1 MRLSQSFIPTMRQDP
16 GEAEVI
22 SHRLMLR
29 AGMIRKVAAGIY
41 SYLPLGLR
49 VIRKIEAIV
58 REEMNRAGAQELLL
72 PILSPAELW
81 KETGR
86 WDFYGKELVRLQ
98 DRHERDFCL
107 GPTHEEVVTDLF
119 RREVRS
125 YRQLPLTLYQI
136 QTKFRDE
143 IRPRFG
149 LMRGREFIMKDAYSF
164 DQDEDGAQ
172 RTYQRMYDAY
182 CRIFSRTGLQFRPVE
197 ADTGLIGGISSH
209 EFMVLA
215 NTGEELIVFDP
226 DSPYAA
232 NVERAEVVPPQLE
245 NSESQKPLEKV
256 VTPQAKSVEDVCAF
270 LKVPSSR
277 VVKTLLYQTGDKEIT
292 AVLIRGDHQA
302 NEIKIK
308 RHLGLHDLTLASAE
322 LVNNITHAPVG
333 FVGPVGLTSVR
344 ILADHAVSAL
354 TNFIVGGN
362 EPDLHFMNVNA
373 TRDFSIDD
381 RGDFRQA
388 QAGDPS
394 PQSGSPLQTA
404 RGIEVGHIFMLG
416 TKYSEKMGATF
427 LDAEGQSHPAIMGCY
442 GIGIGRT
449 AAAAIEQNHDGKGI
463 CWPMPIAPFQAQI
476 LSVTSS
482 EAVRHVSE
490 QLYDEL
496 SQQNVEVLLDD
507 RNERGGVKF
516 NDADMIG
523 TPYHIIIG
531 DKGLA
536 KNTIE
541 IKNRK
546 TGEKVHLPPNQVT
559 EWIKDAVSRKLMR
572 SEE

>member
-49 VIRKIEAIV
+49 VIRKIETIV

-86 WDFYGKELVRLQ
+86 WDFYGKELVRLH

-164 DQDEDGAQ
+164 DQNEAGAQ
-172 RTYQRMYDAY
+172 DNYQRMYDAY
-182 CRIFSRTGLQFRPVE
+182 CRIFSRTGLKFRPVE

-226 DSPYAA
+226 DSQYAA
-232 NVERAEVVPPQLE
+232 NVERAEVIPPPAKEPGEL
-245 NSESQKPLEKV
+245 KPLEKV
-256 VTPQAKSVEDVCAF
+256 STPNAKSVEDLCAL
-270 LKVPSSR
+270 LKIEPCR
-277 VVKTLLYQTGDKEIT
+277 VVKTLLYQTDDNEIT

-308 RHLGLHDLTLASAE
+308 RFLGLHDLILASPE
-322 LVNNITHAPVG
+322 LVAKVTAAPVG
-333 FVGPVGLTSVR
+333 FVGPVELSNVR
-344 ILADHAVSAL
+344 ILGDHAIGAL
-354 TNFIVGGN
+354 TDFIVGGN
-362 EPDLHFMNVNA
+362 EPDVHLINVNS
-373 TRDFSIDD
+373 TRDFAIHDW
-381 RGDFRQA
+381 GDFRQA

-394 PQSGSPLQTA
+394 PQSGNPLHTA
-404 RGIEVGHIFMLG
+404 RGIEVGHVFMLG
-416 TKYSEKMGATF
+416 TKYSEKMGATY
-427 LDAEGQSHPAIMGCY
+427 LDADGQSHPAIMGCY

-449 AAAAIEQNHDGKGI
+449 AAAAIEQNHDEKGI

-476 LSVTSS
+476 LPVTSS
-482 EAVRHVSE
+482 EAVRLASE
-490 QLYDEL
+490 QLYNEL
-496 SQQNVEVLLDD
+496 GQQNIEVLLDD

-536 KNTIE
+536 NNTLE
-541 IKNRK
+541 IKDRK
-546 TGEKVHLPPNQVT
+546 TGEKVLLPPNQVAD
-559 EWIKDAVSRKLMR
+559 WIKAAITQNLPAQS
-572 SEE
+572 

>member
-16 GEAEVI
+16 GEAEVV

-29 AGMIRKVAAGIY
+29 SGMIRKVAAGIY

-49 VIRKIEAIV
+49 VIRKIETIV

-98 DRHERDFCL
+98 DRHDRDFCL

-164 DQDEDGAQ
+164 DRDEAGAQ
-172 RTYQRMYDAY
+172 HNYQQMYDAY
-182 CRIFSRTGLQFRPVE
+182 CRIFSRTGLKFRPVE

-226 DSPYAA
+226 DSQYAA
-232 NVERAEVVPPQLE
+232 NVERAEVVPPSFSKGGEL
-245 NSESQKPLEKV
+245 KPLEKV
-256 VTPQAKSVEDVCAF
+256 PTPNAKSVEDLCAL
-270 LKVPSSR
+270 LKIDASL
-277 VVKTLLYQTGDKEIT
+277 VVKTLLYQTGDNEIT

-302 NEIKIK
+302 NEIKIQ
-308 RHLGLHDLTLASAE
+308 RFLGLHDLTLASPE
-322 LVNNITHAPVG
+322 LVEKVTAAPVG
-333 FVGPVGLTSVR
+333 FVGPVGLSHVR
-344 ILADHAVSAL
+344 ILADNAIGAL

-362 EPDLHFMNVNA
+362 EPDIHLTNVNSP
-373 TRDFSIDD
+373 RDFAVQDW
-381 RGDFRQA
+381 GDFRQA

-394 PQSGSPLQTA
+394 PKSGSPLQTL
-404 RGIEVGHIFMLG
+404 RGIEVGHVFMLG
-416 TKYSEKMGATF
+416 TKYSEKMGASY
-427 LDAEGQSHPAIMGCY
+427 LDADGQSHPAIMGCY

-449 AAAAIEQNHDGKGI
+449 AAAAVEQNHDEKGI

-476 LSVTSS
+476 LPVTSS
-482 EAVRHVSE
+482 EAVRLASE
-490 QLYDEL
+490 HLYNEL
-496 SQQNVEVLLDD
+496 IQQNIEVLLDD

-536 KNTIE
+536 SNTIE
-541 IKNRK
+541 IKDRK
-546 TGEKVHLPPNQVT
+546 TGEKVLLPPNQAAN
-559 EWIKDAVSRKLMR
+559 WILDAVTQQLKIQG
-572 SEE
+572 

>member
-1 MRLSQSFIPTMRQDP
+1 MRQDP

-541 IKNRK
+541 IKDRK

>member
-1 MRLSQSFIPTMRQDP
+1 MRLSRSFIPTMRQDP
-16 GEAEVI
+16 GEAEVV

-29 AGMIRKVAAGIY
+29 SGMIRKVAAGIY

-49 VIRKIEAIV
+49 VIRKIETIV

-98 DRHERDFCL
+98 DRHDRDFCL

-164 DQDEDGAQ
+164 DQDEAGAQ
-172 RTYQRMYDAY
+172 HNYQQMYDAY
-182 CRIFSRTGLQFRPVE
+182 CRIFSRTGLKFRPVE

-226 DSPYAA
+226 DSQYAA
-232 NVERAEVVPPQLE
+232 NVERAEVVPPPPAKEGEL
-245 NSESQKPLEKV
+245 KPLEKV
-256 VTPQAKSVEDVCAF
+256 TTPNAKSVEELCAL
-270 LKVPSSR
+270 LKIDASL

-302 NEIKIK
+302 NEIKIQ
-308 RHLGLHDLTLASAE
+308 RFLGLHDLTLASPE
-322 LVNNITHAPVG
+322 LVAKLTSAPIG
-333 FVGPVGLTSVR
+333 FVGPVGLTHVR
-344 ILADHAVSAL
+344 ILADNAIRAL

-362 EPDLHFMNVNA
+362 ETDVHVTNVNSP
-373 TRDFSIDD
+373 RDFAVQDW
-381 RGDFRQA
+381 GDFRQA

-394 PQSGSPLQTA
+394 PKSGSPLQTL
-404 RGIEVGHIFMLG
+404 RGIEVGHVFMLG
-416 TKYSEKMGATF
+416 TKYSEMMGATY
-427 LDAEGQSHPAIMGCY
+427 LDADGQSHPAIMGCY

-449 AAAAIEQNHDGKGI
+449 AAAAVEQNHDEKGI

-476 LSVTSS
+476 LPVTAS
-482 EAVRHVSE
+482 EAVRLASE
-490 QLYDEL
+490 HLYDEL
-496 SQQNVEVLLDD
+496 MQQNIEVLLDD

-531 DKGLA
+531 DKGLVS
-536 KNTIE
+536 NTIE
-541 IKNRK
+541 IKDRK
-546 TGEKVHLPPNQVT
+546 TGEKVLLPPNQAAN
-559 EWIKDAVSRKLMR
+559 WIKDAVTRRLKIQD
-572 SEE
+572 